1 MEARANKGRQPKKT
15 QRSTAFVTPIH
26 RDYPRAGRTTAGIQK
41 GRTELTKPMIT
52 QNEVLEIFR
61 SSGALLDGHFLLASG
76 YHSASYLEKFLV
88 LQYPHHV
95 ERLCK
100 ELAEPFASQNI
111 DVVLGPTTGGML
123 MAYEIGKYIGK
134 RALYA
139 ERAEDGKGRE
149 LRRGFRIDKGERVLV
164 VDDILTTGGSVNETI
179 KLVTDAEAELVG
191 VAVLADR
198 SGGSVDFGV
207 PLHALVSI
215 ALEKFPPHAI
225 PDWLAAI
232 PLTERGSSHN
242 LKSPARV

>member
-1 MEARANKGRQPKKT
+1 
-15 QRSTAFVTPIH
+15 
-26 RDYPRAGRTTAGIQK
+26 
-41 GRTELTKPMIT
+41 MIT

-88 LQYPHHV
+88 LQHPQHV
-95 ERLCK
+95 ARLCK
-100 ELAEPFASQNI
+100 ELAEPFGTQAV

-123 MAYEIGKYIGK
+123 MAYEIAKHLGT

-139 ERAEDGKGRE
+139 ERGDDGKERV
-149 LRRGFRIDKGERVLV
+149 LRRGFKLESTERVLV

-179 KLVTDAEAELVG
+179 KLVTDAGAELIG
-191 VAVLADR
+191 VAVMADR
-198 SGGSVDFGV
+198 SGGAVDFGV

-215 ALEKFPPHAI
+215 ALEKFPPHAV
-225 PDWLAAI
+225 PEWLAVI

-242 LKSPARV
+242 LRPQDGK

>member
-1 MEARANKGRQPKKT
+1 
-15 QRSTAFVTPIH
+15 
-26 RDYPRAGRTTAGIQK
+26 
-41 GRTELTKPMIT
+41 MIT

-61 SSGALLDGHFLLASG
+61 SSGTLLDGHFLLASG

-100 ELAEPFASQNI
+100 ELAEPFTRKPI

-123 MAYEIGKYIGK
+123 MAYEVGKQLGC

-139 ERAEDGKGRE
+139 ERGEDGKGRE
-149 LRRGFRIDKGERVLV
+149 LRRGFRLNKDENVLV

-179 KLVTDAEAELVG
+179 KLVHDAGANLVG
-191 VAVLADR
+191 VGVLADR
-198 SGGSVDFGV
+198 SGGAVDFGV

-215 ALEKFPPHAI
+215 ALEKFPPDAV
-225 PDWLAAI
+225 PEWLAAI

-242 LKSPARV
+242 LKVENGK